1 MSAMAC
7 HAPMRLSRIAGLSI
21 VLCILTLAGAPP
33 LHAGRPATHPSA
45 SAYALEAA
53 YIFNFIQ
60 FTDWPGKE
68 KSAPITVLVTGDDR
82 VRSAMQSIAAAS
94 DKSGRIPLRIDPCTD
109 LACLDRP
116 HVLFIG
122 SDQEP
127 HLQQW
132 LGGTKGLP
140 VLTISDIPGF
150 SDRGGMIELVR
161 RRNRLSF
168 RINRQ
173 AITDSGLYVSA
184 QLLQLGEIIDGERP

>member
-1 MSAMAC
+1 MPAMAC
-7 HAPMRLSRIAGLSI
+7 HAPMRLIRIAGLSI
-21 VLCILTLAGAPP
+21 VLCMLTLAGAPL
-33 LHAGRPATHPSA
+33 LHAGNTAHPSA

-68 KSAPITVLVTGDDR
+68 KSALITVFVTGDGR
-82 VRSAMQSIAAAS
+82 VRSAMQSIAGAS
-94 DKSGRIPLRIDPCTD
+94 DKAGRIRLRIDPCTD
-109 LACLDRP
+109 LACLGRP
-116 HVLFIG
+116 QVLFIG
-122 SDQEP
+122 SEQQA

-132 LGGTKGLP
+132 LGATKGLP

-150 SDRGGMIELVR
+150 ADRGGMIELVR

-173 AITDSGLYVSA
+173 AIIDSGLYVSA